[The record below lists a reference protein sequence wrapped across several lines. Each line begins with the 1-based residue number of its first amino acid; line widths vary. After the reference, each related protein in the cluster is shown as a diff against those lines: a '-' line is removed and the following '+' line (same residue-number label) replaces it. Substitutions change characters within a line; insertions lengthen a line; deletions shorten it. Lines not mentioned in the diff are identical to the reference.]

1 MIRVEKLSLR
11 YRGGLAALRSID
23 LHISPGEDI
32 ALIGANGSGKT
43 TLAHCLNGLLQPQ
56 TGRVLVDGMDASDPT
71 QLRAIRQRV
80 GMILQHPDD
89 QLVATTVADELAF
102 GLENL
107 ALASAEIH
115 CRVEET
121 LAAFDLEAYRR
132 YPPHKLSGGEKQ
144 RVAIAAVVAMR
155 PRYLVLD
162 ESTALLDPGERQQV
176 AELLQRLRTA
186 YDIATILITQSPEEA
201 ARADRVIVLHAG
213 RVHADSSP
221 ATLFADDLPKLRALG
236 LDRPFAST
244 LAAHL
249 SLAKLPL
256 ELDTL
261 SDALATLKPQA
272 SLPPWTPPTSLPL
285 TPRKLATEALT
296 HLYDEHLPT
305 QRRGIRDIT
314 MDIPAGAVL
323 ALVGTNG
330 AGKTTLAQHF
340 NALLKPSR
348 GRVFLDDC
356 NIDSQPPA
364 LVRQRVG
371 LAFQF
376 PELQLFAE
384 TVAEDVAFG
393 PRNLGLAPER
403 VDGLVARALALV
415 DMPLAEFGPRQ
426 PLSLS
431 GGERRRVALAG
442 VLAMD
447 PEVLVL
453 DEPTAGLDPQTTASL
468 CQLCAELSK
477 QGRTLVLISHDMELI
492 GRLAT
497 HVVVLRQGRIELQ
510 GAARAVLAHP
520 EFESISG
527 LAAPQS
533 VQLARRLRQRGL
545 ELNGDPL
552 TIEET
557 IDSLA
562 PLAALAHV

>member
-1 MIRVEKLSLR
+1 MIRVEKLSLS

-23 LHISPGEDI
+23 LHINPGENI

-43 TLAHCLNGLLQPQ
+43 TLARCLNGLQQPQ
-56 TGRVLVDGMDASDPT
+56 EGRVLVDGMDTSDPT
-71 QLRAIRQRV
+71 QLRSIRQLV
-80 GMILQHPDD
+80 GMVLQNPDD
-89 QLVATTVADELAF
+89 QLVGTTVADELAF

-107 ALASAEIH
+107 ALASDEIH

-162 ESTALLDPGERQQV
+162 ESTALLAHSERQQV
-176 AELLQRLRTA
+176 AELLQRLRTT

-213 RVHADSSP
+213 RVHADASP
-221 ATLFADDLPKLRALG
+221 AALFADPLKLRALG
-236 LDRPFAST
+236 LDLPFAST

-249 SLAKLPL
+249 SLAETHL
-256 ELDTL
+256 ELDAL
-261 SDALATLKPQA
+261 SDALTTLRPQTP
-272 SLPPWTPPTSLPL
+272 LPPWTPPSPPSP
-285 TPRKLATEALT
+285 TPSKLAAAGLT

-305 QRRGIRDIT
+305 QRRGICDIDLEVPT
-314 MDIPAGAVL
+314 GSAL
-323 ALVGTNG
+323 AIVGTNG

-348 GRVFLDDC
+348 GRVLLDGC
-356 NIDSQPPA
+356 AIDSQSPA
-364 LVRQRVG
+364 RVRQRVG

-384 TVAEDVAFG
+384 SVAEDVAFG
-393 PRNLGLAPER
+393 PRNLGFAPER
-403 VDGLVARALALV
+403 VDCLVARALAMV
-415 DMPLAEFGPRQ
+415 DMPLREFGPRQ

-453 DEPTAGLDPQTTASL
+453 DEPTAGLDPQTTTSL
-468 CQLCAELSK
+468 CQLFAELSN
-477 QGRTLVLISHDMELI
+477 QGRTLVLISHDMELV

-510 GAARAVLAHP
+510 GPTRAVLAHP
-520 EFESISG
+520 KFDAISG
-527 LAAPQS
+527 LVPPMS
-533 VQLARRLRQRGL
+533 VQLARRLRQQGL
-545 ELNGDPL
+545 ALAGDPL
-552 TIEET
+552 TLEET
-557 IDSLA
+557 IDWLA
-562 PLAALAHV
+562 PLVALSHV

>member
-1 MIRVEKLSLR
+1 MIRVEKLSLS

-23 LHISPGEDI
+23 LHINPGEDI

-43 TLAHCLNGLLQPQ
+43 TLARCLNGLQQAQ
-56 TGRVLVDGMDASDPT
+56 TGRVLVNGMDTSDPT
-71 QLRAIRQRV
+71 QLRSIRQLV
-80 GMILQHPDD
+80 GMVLQNPDD
-89 QLVATTVADELAF
+89 QLVGTTVADELAF

-107 ALASAEIH
+107 ALASDEISH
-115 CRVEET
+115 RVEET

-132 YPPHKLSGGEKQ
+132 YPPDRLSGGEKQ

-155 PRYLVLD
+155 PHYLVLD

-186 YDIATILITQSPEEA
+186 YGIATILITQSPEEA

-213 RVHADSSP
+213 RVHTDGPP
-221 ATLFADDLPKLRALG
+221 AALFADPPKLRALG
-236 LDRPFAST
+236 LDLPFASA

-249 SLAKLPL
+249 SLAETHL
-256 ELDTL
+256 ELDAL
-261 SDALATLKPQA
+261 SDALAALKPQTA
-272 SLPPWTPPTSLPL
+272 LPPWTPSSPPSPTPS
-285 TPRKLATEALT
+285 KLAAEGLT

-305 QRRGIRDIT
+305 RHRGIRDIT
-314 MDIPAGAVL
+314 IDVPTGAVL

-330 AGKTTLAQHF
+330 SGKTTLAQHF

-348 GRVFLDDC
+348 GRVLLDNCD
-356 NIDSQPPA
+356 IGSQPPA
-364 LVRQRVG
+364 RVCQRVG

-393 PRNLGLAPER
+393 PRNLGFAPER
-403 VDGLVARALALV
+403 VDCLVARALALV
-415 DMPLAEFGPRQ
+415 GMPLEEFGPRQ

-431 GGERRRVALAG
+431 GGERRRAALAG

-453 DEPTAGLDPQTTASL
+453 DEPTAGLDPRTTARL
-468 CQLCAELSK
+468 CQLFSELSG
-477 QGRTLVLISHDMELI
+477 QGRTLVLISHDMELV

-497 HVVVLRQGRIELQ
+497 HVAVLRQGRIELQ
-510 GAARAVLAHP
+510 GSARAVLAHP
-520 EFESISG
+520 EFDAISG
-527 LAAPQS
+527 LMPPMS
-533 VQLARRLRQRGL
+533 VQLVRRLRQRGL
-545 ELNGDPL
+545 ALAGDPL
-552 TIEET
+552 TLRET
-557 IDSLA
+557 IHWLT
-562 PLAALAHV
+562 PLVALSHV

>member
-1 MIRVEKLSLR
+1 MIRVEKLSLS
-11 YRGGLAALRSID
+11 YRGGLSALRSID
-23 LHISPGEDI
+23 LHISPREDI

-71 QLRAIRQRV
+71 QLRAIRQLV
-80 GMILQHPDD
+80 GMVSQNPDD

-107 ALASAEIH
+107 ALASDEIH

-121 LAAFDLEAYRR
+121 LAAFDIEAYRH

-186 YDIATILITQSPEEA
+186 YGIATILITQTPEEA

-213 RVHADSSP
+213 RIHADSSP
-221 ATLFADDLPKLRALG
+221 AALFADPPKLRAFG
-236 LDRPFAST
+236 LDLPFAST

-249 SLAKLPL
+249 SLAEIPL
-256 ELDTL
+256 TLDTL
-261 SDALATLKPQA
+261 SDALTALKPQT
-272 SLPPWTPPTSLPL
+272 SLSPWTPPTPPPPAPS
-285 TPRKLATEALT
+285 KLATAGLT
-296 HLYDEHLPT
+296 YLYDEHLPT

-314 MDIPAGAVL
+314 MDVPTGSVL

-340 NALLKPSR
+340 NALIKPSR
-348 GRVFLDDC
+348 GRVLLDGYD
-356 NIDSQPPA
+356 IDSQPPA
-364 LVRQRVG
+364 RVRQRVG

-393 PRNLGLAPER
+393 PRNLGFAPER
-403 VDGLVARALALV
+403 VNGLVAHSLAMI
-415 DMPLAEFGPRQ
+415 DMPLVEFGPRQ

-431 GGERRRVALAG
+431 GGERRCVALAG

-453 DEPTAGLDPQTTASL
+453 DEPTAGLDPRTTASL
-468 CQLCAELSK
+468 CKLFVELSN
-477 QGRTLVLISHDMELI
+477 QGRTLVLISHDMELV
-492 GRLAT
+492 GHLAT
-497 HVVVLRQGRIELQ
+497 HVVVLRHGRIELQ
-510 GAARAVLAHP
+510 GPTRAVLAHP

-527 LAAPQS
+527 LVPPMS
-533 VQLARRLRQRGL
+533 VQLARLLRQRGL
-545 ELNGDPL
+545 TLAGDPL
-552 TIEET
+552 TLRET
-557 IDSLA
+557 IDWLA
-562 PLAALAHV
+562 PLVALSHV

>member
-1 MIRVEKLSLR
+1 MIRVEKLSLS
-11 YRGGLAALRSID
+11 YRGGPPALHSID
-23 LHISPGEDI
+23 LHISPGENI

-43 TLAHCLNGLLQPQ
+43 TLARCLNGLQQPQ
-56 TGRVLVDGMDASDPT
+56 AGRVLVDGMDASDPA
-71 QLRAIRQRV
+71 QFRAIRQRV
-80 GMILQHPDD
+80 GMVLQNPDD
-89 QLVATTVADELAF
+89 QLVGTTVADELAF

-107 ALASAEIH
+107 ALASDEIH
-115 CRVEET
+115 RRVEKA

-176 AELLQRLRTA
+176 AELLQRLRTE
-186 YDIATILITQSPEEA
+186 YGIATILITQSPEEA

-213 RVHADSSP
+213 RIHADGPP
-221 ATLFADDLPKLRALG
+221 AVLFTDPPKLRALG
-236 LDRPFAST
+236 LDLPFASV

-249 SLAKLPL
+249 SLAETYL
-256 ELDTL
+256 ELDAL
-261 SDALATLKPQA
+261 SDELAALQLQTP
-272 SLPPWTPPTSLPL
+272 LPPWTPPAPPPP
-285 TPRKLATEALT
+285 TPSKLAAEGLT
-296 HLYDEHLPT
+296 YLYDEHLPT
-305 QRRGIRDIT
+305 RRCGIRNIDL
-314 MDIPAGAVL
+314 DIPTGSIL

-348 GRVFLDDC
+348 GRVLLDGYD
-356 NIDSQPPA
+356 IDSLPPA
-364 LVRQRVG
+364 RLRQRVG

-393 PRNLGLAPER
+393 PRNLGLADER
-403 VDGLVARALALV
+403 VDCLVAYALAMV
-415 DMPLAEFGPRQ
+415 SMPLREFGPRQ

-453 DEPTAGLDPQTTASL
+453 DEPTAGLDPRTTASL
-468 CQLCAELSK
+468 CQLFAQLSG
-477 QGRTLVLISHDMELI
+477 QGRTLVLISHDMELV

-510 GAARAVLAHP
+510 GPARSVLAHP
-520 EFESISG
+520 EFDAISG
-527 LAAPQS
+527 LVPPMS
-533 VQLARRLRQRGL
+533 VQLTRRLRQRGL
-545 ELNGDPL
+545 ALADNPL
-552 TIEET
+552 TLEET
-557 IDSLA
+557 IHWLA
-562 PLAALAHV
+562 PLAALSHV

>member
-1 MIRVEKLSLR
+1 MIRVEKLSLS

-23 LHISPGEDI
+23 LHINPGENI
-32 ALIGANGSGKT
+32 ALTGANGSGKT
-43 TLAHCLNGLLQPQ
+43 TLACCLNGLQQPQ
-56 TGRVLVDGMDASDPT
+56 AGRVLVDSMDASDPT
-71 QLRAIRQRV
+71 QLRSIRQLV
-80 GMILQHPDD
+80 GMVLQNPDD
-89 QLVATTVADELAF
+89 QLVGTTVADELAF

-107 ALASAEIH
+107 ALASDEMH
-115 CRVEET
+115 RRVEET
-121 LAAFDLEAYRR
+121 LAAFDLEVYRR

-186 YDIATILITQSPEEA
+186 YGIATILITQSPEEA

-213 RVHADSSP
+213 RVHADGPP
-221 ATLFADDLPKLRALG
+221 AVLFADPLKLRGLG
-236 LDRPFAST
+236 LDLPFASA

-249 SLAKLPL
+249 SLAETHL

-261 SDALATLKPQA
+261 SDALAALKPQTP
-272 SLPPWTPPTSLPL
+272 LLPWTPPSPPSP
-285 TPRKLATEALT
+285 TPSKLAAEELT

-305 QRRGIRDIT
+305 QRCGIRDIDLEVPT
-314 MDIPAGAVL
+314 GSVL

-348 GRVFLDDC
+348 GRVLLDGCD
-356 NIDSQPPA
+356 IGSQSPA
-364 LVRQRVG
+364 RVRQRVG

-384 TVAEDVAFG
+384 SVAEDVAFG
-393 PRNLGLAPER
+393 PRNLGFAPER
-403 VDGLVARALALV
+403 VDSLVARALAMV
-415 DMPLAEFGPRQ
+415 DMPLEKFGPRQ

-447 PEVLVL
+447 PEILVL
-453 DEPTAGLDPQTTASL
+453 DEPTAGLDPQTAASL
-468 CQLCAELSK
+468 CKLFARLGN
-477 QGRTLVLISHDMELI
+477 QGRTLVLISHDMGLVS
-492 GRLAT
+492 RLAT

-510 GAARAVLAHP
+510 GLARAVLAHP

-527 LAAPQS
+527 LVPPMS
-533 VQLARRLRQRGL
+533 VQLARHLRQRSL
-545 ELNGDPL
+545 PLNGDPL
-552 TIEET
+552 TLEET
-557 IDSLA
+557 IDWLT
-562 PLAALAHV
+562 PLVALSHV

>member
-1 MIRVEKLSLR
+1 MIRVEKLSFS
-11 YRGGLAALRSID
+11 YRGGPPALDSID
-23 LHISPGEDI
+23 LHISPGENI

-43 TLAHCLNGLLQPQ
+43 TLARCLNGLQQPQ
-56 TGRVLVDGMDASDPT
+56 AGRVLVDGMDTSDPT
-71 QLRAIRQRV
+71 QLRSIRQLV
-80 GMILQHPDD
+80 GMVLQNPDD
-89 QLVATTVADELAF
+89 QLVGTTVADELAF

-107 ALASAEIH
+107 ALASDEIH
-115 CRVEET
+115 RRVEET
-121 LAAFDLEAYRR
+121 LAAFDLESYRR

-144 RVAIAAVVAMR
+144 CVAIAAVVAMR

-186 YDIATILITQSPEEA
+186 YGIATILITQSPEEA

-213 RVHADSSP
+213 QIHADSPP
-221 ATLFADDLPKLRALG
+221 APLFADPLKLHALG
-236 LDRPFAST
+236 LDLPFASA

-249 SLAKLPL
+249 SLTETHL

-261 SDALATLKPQA
+261 SDALAALKPQTP
-272 SLPPWTPPTSLPL
+272 LPPWTPPAPPPPAPS
-285 TPRKLATEALT
+285 KLATEGLT

-305 QRRGIRDIT
+305 RRCGIRDI
-314 MDIPAGAVL
+314 DLDVPSGSVL

-330 AGKTTLAQHF
+330 SGKTTLAQHF

-348 GRVFLDDC
+348 GRVLLDGCDI
-356 NIDSQPPA
+356 NSQPPA
-364 LVRQRVG
+364 RVRQRVG

-384 TVAEDVAFG
+384 TVAEDVALG
-393 PRNLGLAPER
+393 PRNLGFAPER
-403 VDGLVARALALV
+403 VDSLVTRALALV
-415 DMPLAEFGPRQ
+415 DMPLEEFGPRQ

-453 DEPTAGLDPQTTASL
+453 DEPTAGLDPQTTGRLS
-468 CQLCAELSK
+468 QLFAELRG
-477 QGRTLVLISHDMELI
+477 QGRTLVLISHDMELV
-492 GRLAT
+492 GHLAT
-497 HVVVLRQGRIELQ
+497 HVAVLRQGCIELQ
-510 GAARAVLAHP
+510 GPARAVLAHP

-527 LAAPQS
+527 LVPPMS
-533 VQLARRLRQRGL
+533 VQLALRLRQRGIAL
-545 ELNGDPL
+545 AGNPL
-552 TIEET
+552 TLDET
-557 IDSLA
+557 IDWLA
-562 PLAALAHV
+562 PLFSLSHV

>member
-1 MIRVEKLSLR
+1 MIRVEKLSLS
-11 YRGGLAALRSID
+11 YRGGLAALQAID
-23 LHISPGEDI
+23 LHISPREDI

-43 TLAHCLNGLLQPQ
+43 TLARCLNGLQQPQ
-56 TGRVLVDGMDASDPT
+56 EGRVLVDGMDASDPT
-71 QLRAIRQRV
+71 QFRSIRQLV
-80 GMILQHPDD
+80 GMVLQNPDD

-107 ALASAEIH
+107 ALVSDEIH

-121 LAAFDLEAYRR
+121 LAAFSLEAYRR
-132 YPPHKLSGGEKQ
+132 SPPHKLSGGEKQ

-176 AELLQRLRTA
+176 AELLQWLRTA
-186 YDIATILITQSPEEA
+186 YGIATILITQSPEEA

-213 RVHADSSP
+213 RVHADSPPS
-221 ATLFADDLPKLRALG
+221 ALFADSSKLRALG
-236 LDRPFAST
+236 LDLPFASA

-249 SLAKLPL
+249 SLGETLL
-256 ELDTL
+256 ELNAL
-261 SDALATLKPQA
+261 SDALAALRPQTLLA
-272 SLPPWTPPTSLPL
+272 PWTPPSPPSP
-285 TPRKLATEALT
+285 TPSKLAAKELT

-305 QRRGIRDIT
+305 QRCGICDI
-314 MDIPAGAVL
+314 DVEIPTGSVL

-340 NALLKPSR
+340 NALLNPSR
-348 GRVFLDDC
+348 GRVLLDGCD
-356 NIDSQPPA
+356 IGSQPPA
-364 LVRQRVG
+364 RVRQRVG

-376 PELQLFAE
+376 PEIQLFAE
-384 TVAEDVAFG
+384 SVAEDVAFG
-393 PRNLGLAPER
+393 PRNLGFAPER
-403 VDGLVARALALV
+403 VDCLVARALAMV
-415 DMPLAEFGPRQ
+415 GMPLEEFGPRQ

-453 DEPTAGLDPQTTASL
+453 DEPTAGLDPQTTTSL
-468 CQLCAELSK
+468 CQLFAELSN
-477 QGRTLVLISHDMELI
+477 QGRTLVLISHDMELV

-510 GAARAVLAHP
+510 GLARAVLAHP
-520 EFESISG
+520 KFESISG
-527 LAAPQS
+527 LVPPMS
-533 VQLARRLRQRGL
+533 VRLARRLRQQGL
-545 ELNGDPL
+545 ALTGDPL
-552 TIEET
+552 TLEET
-557 IDSLA
+557 IDWLA
-562 PLAALAHV
+562 PLVSLSHV

>member
-1 MIRVEKLSLR
+1 MIRVEKLSLS
-11 YRGGLAALRSID
+11 YRGGLSALRSID
-23 LHISPGEDI
+23 LHISPREDI

-71 QLRAIRQRV
+71 QLRAIRQLV
-80 GMILQHPDD
+80 GMVSQNPDD

-107 ALASAEIH
+107 ALASDKIH
-115 CRVEET
+115 RRVEET
-121 LAAFDLEAYRR
+121 LAAFDIEAYRH

-186 YDIATILITQSPEEA
+186 YGIATILITQTPEEA

-213 RVHADSSP
+213 RIRADSSP
-221 ATLFADDLPKLRALG
+221 AALFADPPKLRAFG
-236 LDRPFAST
+236 LDLPFASA

-249 SLAKLPL
+249 SLAEIPL
-256 ELDTL
+256 TLDTL
-261 SDALATLKPQA
+261 SDALTALKHQT
-272 SLPPWTPPTSLPL
+272 SLSPWTPPTPPPPAPS
-285 TPRKLATEALT
+285 KLATTGLT
-296 HLYDEHLPT
+296 YLYDEHLPT

-314 MDIPAGAVL
+314 MDVPTGSVL

-340 NALLKPSR
+340 NALIKPSR
-348 GRVFLDDC
+348 GRVLLDGYD
-356 NIDSQPPA
+356 IGSQPPA
-364 LVRQRVG
+364 RVRQRVG

-393 PRNLGLAPER
+393 PRNLGFAPER
-403 VDGLVARALALV
+403 VNGLVAHSLAMI
-415 DMPLAEFGPRQ
+415 DMPLVEFGPRQ

-431 GGERRRVALAG
+431 GGERRCVALAG
-442 VLAMD
+442 VLAMN

-453 DEPTAGLDPQTTASL
+453 DEPTAGLDPRTTASL
-468 CQLCAELSK
+468 CKLFVELSN
-477 QGRTLVLISHDMELI
+477 QGRTLVLISHDMELV
-492 GRLAT
+492 GHLAT
-497 HVVVLRQGRIELQ
+497 HVVVLRHGRIELQ
-510 GAARAVLAHP
+510 GPTRAVLAHP

-527 LAAPQS
+527 LVPPMS
-533 VQLARRLRQRGL
+533 VQLARLLRQRGL
-545 ELNGDPL
+545 TLAGDPL
-552 TIEET
+552 TLRET
-557 IDSLA
+557 IDWLA
-562 PLAALAHV
+562 PLVALSHV

>member
-1 MIRVEKLSLR
+1 MIRVEKLSLS
-11 YRGGLAALRSID
+11 YRGGTPALHSID
-23 LHISPGEDI
+23 LHLSPGENI

-43 TLAHCLNGLLQPQ
+43 TLARCLNGLQQPQ
-56 TGRVLVDGMDASDPT
+56 AGRVLVDGMDASDPA
-71 QLRAIRQRV
+71 QFRAIRQRV
-80 GMILQHPDD
+80 GMVLQNPDD

-107 ALASAEIH
+107 ALASDEIH
-115 CRVEET
+115 HRVEET
-121 LAAFDLEAYRR
+121 LAAFDLEVHRR
-132 YPPHKLSGGEKQ
+132 YPPHKLSGGEQQ

-162 ESTALLDPGERQQV
+162 ESTALLDPGERRQV
-176 AELLQRLRTA
+176 AELLQRLHTE
-186 YDIATILITQSPEEA
+186 YGIATILITQSPEEA

-213 RVHADSSP
+213 RIHADGPP
-221 ATLFADDLPKLRALG
+221 AALFADPPKLRALG
-236 LDRPFAST
+236 LDLPFAST

-249 SLAKLPL
+249 SLAETYL
-256 ELDTL
+256 ELDAL
-261 SDALATLKPQA
+261 ADALAALNAQP
-272 SLPPWTPPTSLPL
+272 SLPPWTPPAPPP
-285 TPRKLATEALT
+285 TPSKLATQGLT

-305 QRRGIRDIT
+305 QRRGINDIT
-314 MDIPAGAVL
+314 MDVPTGSVL

-340 NALLKPSR
+340 NALLKPSY
-348 GRVFLDDC
+348 GRVLLDDC
-356 NIDSQPPA
+356 DIGSLPPA
-364 LVRQRVG
+364 RVRQRVG

-393 PRNLGLAPER
+393 PRNLGLADER
-403 VDGLVARALALV
+403 VNDLVARALTMV
-415 DMPLAEFGPRQ
+415 GMPLREFGPRQ

-468 CQLCAELSK
+468 CQLFAELSN
-477 QGRTLVLISHDMELI
+477 QGRTLVLISHDMELVS
-492 GRLAT
+492 RLAT

-510 GAARAVLAHP
+510 GLARAVLTHP
-520 EFESISG
+520 EFDAISG
-527 LAAPQS
+527 LVPPMS
-533 VQLARRLRQRGL
+533 VQLTRHLRQRGIAL
-545 ELNGDPL
+545 ADYPL
-552 TIEET
+552 TLEET
-557 IDSLA
+557 IHWLA
-562 PLAALAHV
+562 PLVTLSHV

>member
-1 MIRVEKLSLR
+1 MIRVEKLSLS
-11 YRGGLAALRSID
+11 YRKGITALRSID
-23 LHISPGEDI
+23 LQISPGENI

-43 TLAHCLNGLLQPQ
+43 TLARCLNGLQQPQ
-56 TGRVLVDGMDASDPT
+56 EGRVLVDGMDASDLA
-71 QLRAIRQRV
+71 QIRSIRQLV
-80 GMILQHPDD
+80 GMVLQNPDD
-89 QLVATTVADELAF
+89 QLVGTTVAAELAF

-107 ALASAEIH
+107 ALASDEIH
-115 CRVEET
+115 RCIEET
-121 LAAFDLEAYRR
+121 LAAFDLGSYRR
-132 YPPHKLSGGEKQ
+132 CSPHKLSGGEKQ

-186 YDIATILITQSPEEA
+186 YGIATILITQSPEEA

-213 RVHADSSP
+213 RVHADGPP
-221 ATLFADDLPKLRALG
+221 AVLFADPLKLRGLG
-236 LDRPFAST
+236 LDLPFASA
-244 LAAHL
+244 LATHL
-249 SLAKLPL
+249 SLAETHL

-261 SDALATLKPQA
+261 SDALAVLKPQTP
-272 SLPPWTPPTSLPL
+272 LPPWTPPSPPAP
-285 TPRKLATEALT
+285 TPSKLAAEELT
-296 HLYDEHLPT
+296 HLYDEYLPT
-305 QRRGIRDIT
+305 RRCGIRDI
-314 MDIPAGAVL
+314 DINIPAGSIL

-348 GRVFLDDC
+348 GRVLLDGCD
-356 NIDSQPPA
+356 IGSQPPA
-364 LVRQRVG
+364 HVRQRVG

-384 TVAEDVAFG
+384 SVAEDVAFG
-393 PRNLGLAPER
+393 PRNLGFAPER
-403 VDGLVARALALV
+403 VDSLVDRALAMV
-415 DMPLAEFGPRQ
+415 DMPLEEFGPRQ

-442 VLAMD
+442 ILAMD
-447 PEVLVL
+447 PEVFVL

-468 CQLCAELSK
+468 SQLFAELSG
-477 QGRTLVLISHDMELI
+477 QGRTLVLISHDMELV

-497 HVVVLRQGRIELQ
+497 HVVVLRQGHIELQ
-510 GAARAVLAHP
+510 GLARAVLSHP

-527 LAAPQS
+527 LVPPMS
-533 VQLARRLRQRGL
+533 MQLALRLRQRGL
-545 ELNGDPL
+545 ALAGDPL

-557 IDSLA
+557 IDWLA
-562 PLAALAHV
+562 PLVALSHV